1 MHYMETSLSLVLRIS
16 SNYLRCIILLY
27 LITVLHGSINAQ
39 NTFYYNSYK
48 HWTPTL
54 ETLASH
60 GNDAMAIV
68 SLGSCYDRADGIDR
82 NTDKAFELF
91 KQAAKLGDFLA
102 LYNLGYYYFK
112 GISTNPNNAEAEKNL
127 LEAVRKNPKFMPAYQ
142 ILAQIYDKGGYGV
155 DIDYTKA
162 FEMYSKAS
170 EYGDKIADFNIAS
183 YYKRGLIKGVPDYKK
198 SLEYYLKAK
207 DYWEAHIKPAGLVA
221 HQIAEFYLYG
231 FGMEPDLDKAIFY
244 LKESVDLGFPDAY
257 MNLATAFN
265 KKGDLN
271 NAFQSLLIG
280 FEKGVKQV
288 CNNLGDCYYY
298 GRGTEKSFEKAYE
311 MFMIGSET
319 SPFCKYR
326 QSEMLRKG
334 EGTTQNVNQAM
345 SLLRESADAGVGRAQ
360 YRLGCDLYEG
370 SLIDRNY
377 SEAIDLL
384 KKALHD
390 KYIIDEVKGDICRK
404 LSICYRF
411 GRGVEANE
419 QQAEKYS
426 QQAAEYGE
434 PNAKLVQEWLST
446 Y

>member
-1 MHYMETSLSLVLRIS
+1 M
-16 SNYLRCIILLY
+16 
-27 LITVLHGSINAQ
+27 
-39 NTFYYNSYK
+39 
-48 HWTPTL
+48 
-54 ETLASH
+54 
-60 GNDAMAIV
+60 
-68 SLGSCYDRADGIDR
+68 
-82 NTDKAFELF
+82 
-91 KQAAKLGDFLA
+91 
-102 LYNLGYYYFK
+102 
-112 GISTNPNNAEAEKNL
+112 
-127 LEAVRKNPKFMPAYQ
+127 
-142 ILAQIYDKGGYGV
+142 
-155 DIDYTKA
+155 
-162 FEMYSKAS
+162 
-170 EYGDKIADFNIAS
+170 
-183 YYKRGLIKGVPDYKK
+183 
-198 SLEYYLKAK
+198 
-207 DYWEAHIKPAGLVA
+207 
-221 HQIAEFYLYG
+221 
-231 FGMEPDLDKAIFY
+231 
-244 LKESVDLGFPDAY
+244 
-257 MNLATAFN
+257 
-265 KKGDLN
+265 
-271 NAFQSLLIG
+271 
-280 FEKGVKQV
+280 

-390 KYIIDEVKGDICRK
+390 KYIIDEIKGDICRK